1 MRLSKGYSVMEDSE
15 EINVSI
21 IKYPENMQFINELK
35 KLINEHKRCMN
46 NSTNTTVTNT
56 TNNNAIINGVPQ
68 TVQKS
73 VQAEN
78 SVVIVTEKV
87 VRRLERS
94 MTSGKSL
101 LNNNN
106 KRNGKRLSKNDY
118 PTLHCT
124 CCGKELDAEKTR
136 IWFYGQNR
144 GLSKDDP
151 RRLDPTDE
159 NINYDDPTYHH
170 YCSECWENVL
180 NERGIN
186 AFRRSFRQQKFM
198 GRRV

>member
-186 AFRRSFRQQKFM
+186 AFRRSFRRQKFM

>member
-1 MRLSKGYSVMEDSE
+1 MRLSKSYSVMEDSE

-35 KLINEHKRCMN
+35 KLINEHKRRMN

-56 TNNNAIINGVPQ
+56 TNNNAAIINPQ
-68 TVQKS
+68 TVRKS
-73 VQAEN
+73 TIQTDGV
-78 SVVIVTEKV
+78 VVITEKV
-87 VRRLERS
+87 VKRLERS

-101 LNNNN
+101 LNNN
-106 KRNGKRLSKNDY
+106 KRSKRLSKDDY

-124 CCGKELDAEKTR
+124 CCGKELDVEKIR

-151 RRLDPTDE
+151 CRLDPTDK

-170 YCSECWENVL
+170 YCSECWENIL
-180 NERGIN
+180 NENGIN
-186 AFRRSFRQQKFM
+186 AFRRSFRRQKFM
-198 GRRV
+198 RRRF